1 MSSTEL
7 VPLHAVFATD
17 FIAILV
23 TVTTDSTM
31 AQVAEAVA
39 AHVEGKRVR
48 ALPFEKIV
56 IHHGRRLPSS
66 LTVAQAG
73 FKPLDHVTVEYDT
86 ADATHD

>member
-1 MSSTEL
+1 MMSTDL

-23 TVTTDSTM
+23 WVSADSTM

-48 ALPFEKIV
+48 ALPLEKIV
-56 IHHGRRLPSS
+56 FHHGRRLPPT
-66 LTVAQAG
+66 LTVGQAG

-86 ADATHD
+86 ADATA

>member
-1 MSSTEL
+1 MRSTEL

-23 TVTTDSTM
+23 TVTTDNTM

-86 ADATHD
+86 AEPTA

>member
-1 MSSTEL
+1 MSAEL

-17 FIAILV
+17 FVAILV
-23 TVTTDSTM
+23 AVTTDSTM

-48 ALPFEKIV
+48 ALPFEKVV

-86 ADATHD
+86 AEATA

>member
-1 MSSTEL
+1 MSAEP

-23 TVTTDSTM
+23 PVTTDSTM

-48 ALPFEKIV
+48 AQPFEKIV
-56 IHHGRRLPSS
+56 IHRGRRLPSS

-73 FKPLDHVTVEYDT
+73 FKPFDHVTVEYDT
-86 ADATHD
+86 AEVTA

>member
-1 MSSTEL
+1 MRSTEL

-17 FIAILV
+17 VIAILV

-31 AQVAEAVA
+31 AQVADAVA

-48 ALPFEKIV
+48 ALPFDKIV

-86 ADATHD
+86 ADATA

>member
-1 MSSTEL
+1 MRSTEL

-73 FKPLDHVTVEYDT
+73 FKPRDHVTVEYDT
-86 ADATHD
+86 AASTA

>member
-1 MSSTEL
+1 MSAEI
-7 VPLHAVFATD
+7 VPLHAVFSTD
-17 FIAILV
+17 FVALLV
-23 TVTTDSTM
+23 PVTTDSTM

-48 ALPFEKIV
+48 ALPYEKVV
-56 IHHGRRLPSS
+56 IHRGRRLPAS

-86 ADATHD
+86 AEATA

>member
-1 MSSTEL
+1 MRSTEL

-23 TVTTDSTM
+23 WVSADNTM

-48 ALPFEKIV
+48 ALPLEKIV
-56 IHHGRRLPSS
+56 IHHGRRLPST

-73 FKPLDHVTVEYDT
+73 FKPRDHVTVEYDSG
-86 ADATHD
+86 DATA

>member
-1 MSSTEL
+1 MMSTEL

-23 TVTTDSTM
+23 PVTKDSTM

-56 IHHGRRLPSS
+56 IHHGRRLPPS

-86 ADATHD
+86 AEATA

>member
-1 MSSTEL
+1 MSAEL

-17 FIAILV
+17 FVAILV
-23 TVTTDSTM
+23 AVTTDSTM
-31 AQVAEAVA
+31 AEVAKEVA

-48 ALPFEKIV
+48 AQPFEKVV

-73 FKPLDHVTVEYDT
+73 FRPLDHVTVEYQTTEAT
-86 ADATHD
+86 A

>member
-1 MSSTEL
+1 MMSTEL

-23 TVTTDSTM
+23 PVTTDSTM

-86 ADATHD
+86 AEATA

>member
-1 MSSTEL
+1 MMSAEI

-23 TVTTDSTM
+23 AVTSDSTM

-39 AHVEGKRVR
+39 AHAEGKRVR
-48 ALPFEKIV
+48 AQPFEKVV

-86 ADATHD
+86 PEPTA

>member
-1 MSSTEL
+1 MRSTEL

-23 TVTTDSTM
+23 WVSADSTM

-48 ALPFEKIV
+48 ALPLEKIV
-56 IHHGRRLPSS
+56 IHHGRRLPPT

-73 FKPLDHVTVEYDT
+73 FKPRDHVTVEYDT
-86 ADATHD
+86 AEPTA

>member
-1 MSSTEL
+1 MRSTEV

-23 TVTTDSTM
+23 WVSADSTM

-48 ALPFEKIV
+48 ALPLEKIV
-56 IHHGRRLPSS
+56 IHHGRRLPST

-73 FKPLDHVTVEYDT
+73 FKPRDHVTVEYDT
-86 ADATHD
+86 AAPTA

>member
-1 MSSTEL
+1 MSVEL

-17 FIAILV
+17 FVAILV

-39 AHVEGKRVR
+39 VHVEGKRVR

-56 IHHGRRLPSS
+56 IHHGSRLPSS
-66 LTVAQAG
+66 MTVAQAG

-86 ADATHD
+86 AERRHD

>member
-1 MSSTEL
+1 MMSTDL

-23 TVTTDSTM
+23 WVSADSTM

-48 ALPFEKIV
+48 ALPLEKIV

-86 ADATHD
+86 AAPTA